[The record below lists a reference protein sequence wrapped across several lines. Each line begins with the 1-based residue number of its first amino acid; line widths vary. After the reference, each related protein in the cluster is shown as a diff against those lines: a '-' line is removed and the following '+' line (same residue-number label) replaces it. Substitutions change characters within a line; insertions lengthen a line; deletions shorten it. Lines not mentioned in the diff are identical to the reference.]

1 MAYSTQA
8 QVETAVGGPVR
19 LAELSDLDNS
29 GVADAGVIAEAIA
42 EADGEI
48 DSYLG
53 QRFFVPLATVPAV
66 IASKSAAWAAR
77 VLRRNR
83 ANGRPLDDDI
93 AREEIDIKWLLK
105 VADGTISIGIEPGPP
120 KASKVI
126 DKVGLRD
133 SAASVG
139 RERLKGFW

>member
-8 QVETAVGGPVR
+8 QVETAVGGPAR
-19 LAELSDLDNS
+19 LVELTDLANLGVVDAQV
-29 GVADAGVIAEAIA
+29 VADAIA

-48 DSYLG
+48 DSYIG
-53 QRFFVPLATVPAV
+53 QRFFVPLAVVPAV
-66 IASKSAAWAAR
+66 ISAKSATWAAR
-77 VLRRNR
+77 VLRRNNS
-83 ANGRPLDDDI
+83 NGRPLDEDI

-105 VADGTISIGIEPGPP
+105 VAEGAISIGIEPGPP

-126 DKVGLRD
+126 DTVGLRD
-133 SAASVG
+133 AAATVG